1 MSGHNWHAG
10 KSNRS
15 PMSSGHP
22 HVGQQEEVHVY
33 KYVYMYMYISKAHI
47 STLKLVEE
55 VIGWLG
61 LVDPQQPTNLLQDP
75 NRDAFAHAA
84 HASQLGS
91 CNIYMYIHA
100 PVHVHEHVYN
110 KDKSL
115 PIQPQ
120 PAMHGSNIVITFLI
134 LLIVFLSTIVDV
146 IVHVHV
152 HP

>member
-1 MSGHNWHAG
+1 
-10 KSNRS
+10 
-15 PMSSGHP
+15 MSSGHP
-22 HVGQQEEVHVY
+22 HMGQLEEVHIY

-75 NRDAFAHAA
+75 NRDAFAPAA

-91 CNIYMYIHA
+91 CNTYMYIHA
-100 PVHVHEHVYN
+100 PVHVHEHVCN

-134 LLIVFLSTIVDV
+134 LLIAFLGILT
-146 IVHVHV
+146 
-152 HP
+152 